1 MTEILQKY
9 SILAGLFDYPD
20 QKTDDLLD
28 YTSDILQAQYSSVID
43 TFRQFGETIRG
54 MDLHSREEYFVRT
67 FEVEA
72 LISMDLGYI
81 LFGEDYKRGNF
92 LAMMQQ
98 EQTEAGNNLGSEL
111 ADHLPNVM
119 RLLPL
124 MSEQHVAEE
133 LAYSIMFPAISEILK
148 KFENTDNVYQYAFET
163 VLKVMEKDFSGLP
176 YEVYQ
181 VRPDGQ
187 SCAGD
192 EYACGADF
200 LHEIGKQKF

>member
-1 MTEILQKY
+1 MVQRLQKY

-20 QKTDDLLD
+20 QKTDDLIRLTND
-28 YTSDILQAQYSSVID
+28 LLHANNPAATTTFLQFQQTIL
-43 TFRQFGETIRG
+43 G
-54 MDLHSREEYFVRT
+54 MDLHSREEYFINT

-98 EQTEAGNNLGSEL
+98 EQISAGNDLGSEL

-124 MSEQHVAEE
+124 LSEQEVAEE
-133 LAYSIMFPAISEILK
+133 LAYSIILPAIREILK

-163 VLKVMEKDFSGLP
+163 VLKVMETDFSGLP
-176 YEVYQ
+176 YETYQ
-181 VRPDGQ
+181 VKPDVQG
-187 SCAGD
+187 CAGD

>member
-1 MTEILQKY
+1 MVQRLQKY

-20 QKTDDLLD
+20 QRTDDLIRL
-28 YTSDILQAQYSSVID
+28 TNDILHANYPSATTI
-43 TFRQFGETIRG
+43 FPQFQQTILR
-54 MDLHSREEYFVRT
+54 MDLHNREEYFINT

-98 EQTEAGNNLGSEL
+98 EQISAGNDLGSEL

-124 MSEQHVAEE
+124 MSEQEVAEE
-133 LAYSIMFPAISEILK
+133 LAYSIMLPAIREILK

-163 VLKVMEKDFSGLP
+163 VLKVMETDFSGLP
-176 YEVYQ
+176 YETYQ
-181 VRPDGQ
+181 VKPDVQG
-187 SCAGD
+187 CAGD

>member
-1 MTEILQKY
+1 MVQRLQKY

-20 QKTDDLLD
+20 QKTDDLIRL
-28 YTSDILQAQYSSVID
+28 TSDILYANYPAATNIFLHFQQ
-43 TFRQFGETIRG
+43 TILG
-54 MDLHSREEYFVRT
+54 MDLHSREEYFINT

-98 EQTEAGNNLGSEL
+98 EQISAGNDLGSEL

-124 MSEQHVAEE
+124 MSEQEVAEE
-133 LAYSIMFPAISEILK
+133 LAYSIILPAIREILK

-163 VLKVMEKDFSGLP
+163 VLKVMETDFSGLP
-176 YEVYQ
+176 YETYQ
-181 VRPDGQ
+181 VKPDVQG
-187 SCAGD
+187 CAGD

>member
-1 MTEILQKY
+1 MLQKY

-20 QKTDDLLD
+20 QITDELFNL
-28 YTSDILQAQYSSVID
+28 TRNILQEQYPMAMDS
-43 TFRQFGETIRG
+43 FMHFEEPFRG
-54 MDLHSREEYFVRT
+54 MDLQGREEYFINT

-98 EQTEAGNNLGSEL
+98 EQTEAGNDLGSEL
-111 ADHLPNVM
+111 ADHLPNVL

-124 MSEQHVAEE
+124 MTEKEVAEE
-133 LAYSIMFPAISEILK
+133 LACSIIIPAIREILK
-148 KFENTDNVYQYAFET
+148 KFENTANVYQYAFET
-163 VLKVMEKDFSGLP
+163 VLKVMETDFSGLP
-176 YEVYQ
+176 YEAYQ
-181 VRPDGQ
+181 VKPDVQ

-200 LHEIGKQKF
+200 LQEIGKQKF

>member
-1 MTEILQKY
+1 MVQRLQKY

-20 QKTDDLLD
+20 QKTDDLIRLTND
-28 YTSDILQAQYSSVID
+28 LLHANNPAATTTFLQFQQTIL
-43 TFRQFGETIRG
+43 G
-54 MDLHSREEYFVRT
+54 MDLHSREEYFINT

-98 EQTEAGNNLGSEL
+98 EQISADNDLGSEL

-124 MSEQHVAEE
+124 MSEQEVAEE
-133 LAYSIMFPAISEILK
+133 LAYSIILPAIREILK

-163 VLKVMEKDFSGLP
+163 VLKVMETDFSGLP
-176 YEVYQ
+176 YETYKVK
-181 VRPDGQ
+181 PDVQG
-187 SCAGD
+187 CAGD

>member
-1 MTEILQKY
+1 MVQRLQKY

-20 QKTDDLLD
+20 QKTDDWIRLTNDLLHANNPAA
-28 YTSDILQAQYSSVID
+28 TTTFLQFQQTIL
-43 TFRQFGETIRG
+43 G
-54 MDLHSREEYFVRT
+54 MDLHSREEYFINT

-98 EQTEAGNNLGSEL
+98 EQISAGNDLGSEL

-124 MSEQHVAEE
+124 MSDQEVAEE
-133 LAYSIMFPAISEILK
+133 LAYSIILPAIREILK
-148 KFENTDNVYQYAFET
+148 KFENTDNVYQYVFET
-163 VLKVMEKDFSGLP
+163 VLKVMETDFSGLP
-176 YEVYQ
+176 YETYQ
-181 VRPDGQ
+181 VKPDVQG
-187 SCAGD
+187 CAGD

>member
-1 MTEILQKY
+1 MIQRLQKY

-20 QKTDDLLD
+20 QKTDDLIRLTND
-28 YTSDILQAQYSSVID
+28 LLHANNPAATTPFLQFQQTIL
-43 TFRQFGETIRG
+43 G
-54 MDLHSREEYFVRT
+54 MDLHSREEYFINT

-98 EQTEAGNNLGSEL
+98 EQISAGNDLGSEL
-111 ADHLPNVM
+111 ADHLPNVL

-124 MSEQHVAEE
+124 MPDKEVAAE
-133 LAYSIMFPAISEILK
+133 LAFSIMLPAIREILK

-163 VLKVMEKDFSGLP
+163 VLRIMEADFSGLQ
-176 YEVYQ
+176 YETYQ
-181 VRPDGQ
+181 VKPDVQG
-187 SCAGD
+187 CAGD

>member
-1 MTEILQKY
+1 MAEILQKY

-28 YTSDILQAQYSSVID
+28 SISKILQALYPSVMD

-54 MDLHSREEYFVRT
+54 MDLHGREEYFINT

-98 EQTEAGNNLGSEL
+98 EQTEAGSDLGSEL

-119 RLLPL
+119 RLLPV
-124 MSEQHVAEE
+124 MSEQEVAEE
-133 LAYSIMFPAISEILK
+133 LAYSIMLPAIREILK
-148 KFENTDNVYQYAFET
+148 KFENSDNFYQYAFET
-163 VLKVMEKDFSGLP
+163 VLKVMDKDFSGLP
-176 YEVYQ
+176 YETYQ
-181 VRPDGQ
+181 VQPDVQ

-192 EYACGADF
+192 AYACGADF

>member
-1 MTEILQKY
+1 MVQRLQKY

-20 QKTDDLLD
+20 QKTDDLIRLTND
-28 YTSDILQAQYSSVID
+28 LLHANNPAATTTFLQFQQTIL
-43 TFRQFGETIRG
+43 G
-54 MDLHSREEYFVRT
+54 MDLHSREEYFINT

-98 EQTEAGNNLGSEL
+98 EQISAGNDLGSEL

-124 MSEQHVAEE
+124 MSEQEVAEE
-133 LAYSIMFPAISEILK
+133 LAYSIILPAIREILK

-163 VLKVMEKDFSGLP
+163 VLKVMETDFSGLP
-176 YEVYQ
+176 YETYQ
-181 VRPDGQ
+181 VKPDVQG
-187 SCAGD
+187 CAGD

>member
-1 MTEILQKY
+1 MLQKY

-20 QKTDDLLD
+20 QKTDDLLNL
-28 YTSDILQAQYSSVID
+28 TRDILQEQYPMALD
-43 TFRQFGETIRG
+43 PYLQFEETIRG
-54 MDLHSREEYFVRT
+54 MDLHSREEYFINT

-98 EQTEAGNNLGSEL
+98 EQIEAGNNLGSEL
-111 ADHLPNVM
+111 ADHLPNVL

-124 MSEQHVAEE
+124 MSEQEVAEE
-133 LAYSIMFPAISEILK
+133 LAYSIMLPAIREILK
-148 KFENTDNVYQYAFET
+148 KFENTANVYQYAFET
-163 VLKVMEKDFSGLP
+163 VLKVMETDFSGLP
-176 YEVYQ
+176 FEAYQ
-181 VRPDGQ
+181 VKPDVQ

>member
-1 MTEILQKY
+1 MAEILQKY

-20 QKTDDLLD
+20 QKTDEVLRL
-28 YTSDILQAQYSSVID
+28 TNDILQTQYSSVMD
-43 TFRQFGETIRG
+43 TFRQFEGTIGG
-54 MDLHSREEYFVRT
+54 MDLHSREEYFINT

-98 EQTEAGNNLGSEL
+98 EQISAGNNLGSEL

-124 MSEQHVAEE
+124 MSEREVAEE
-133 LAYSIMFPAISEILK
+133 LAYSIILPAIREILK

-163 VLKVMEKDFSGLP
+163 VLKVMETDFSGLP
-176 YEVYQ
+176 YETYQ
-181 VRPDGQ
+181 AKPDVQG
-187 SCAGD
+187 CAGD

>member
-1 MTEILQKY
+1 
-9 SILAGLFDYPD
+9 
-20 QKTDDLLD
+20 
-28 YTSDILQAQYSSVID
+28 
-43 TFRQFGETIRG
+43 
-54 MDLHSREEYFVRT
+54 MDLHSREEYFINT

-98 EQTEAGNNLGSEL
+98 EQIAAGNDLGSEL
-111 ADHLPNVM
+111 ADHLPNVL

-124 MSEQHVAEE
+124 MSEQEVAKE
-133 LAYSIMFPAISEILK
+133 LAYSIMLPAIREILK

-163 VLKVMEKDFSGLP
+163 VLKVMEKDFSGLH
-176 YEVYQ
+176 YEAYQ
-181 VRPDGQ
+181 VKPDVQ

>member
-1 MTEILQKY
+1 MAEILQKY

-20 QKTDDLLD
+20 QKIDDLLD
-28 YTSDILQAQYSSVID
+28 YTSDILQVQYPSVID
-43 TFRQFGETIRG
+43 TFRQFGEPIRG
-54 MDLHSREEYFVRT
+54 LDMHSREEYFINT

-98 EQTEAGNNLGSEL
+98 EQISADNDLGSEL

-124 MSEQHVAEE
+124 MSEQEIAEE
-133 LAYSIMFPAISEILK
+133 LAYSIMLPAIREILK

-163 VLKVMEKDFSGLP
+163 VLKVMEKDFSGLH
-176 YEVYQ
+176 YEAYPVK
-181 VRPDGQ
+181 PDVQ

>member
-1 MTEILQKY
+1 MVQRLQKY

-20 QKTDDLLD
+20 QKTDDLIRL
-28 YTSDILQAQYSSVID
+28 TSDILYANYPAATNIFLHFQQ
-43 TFRQFGETIRG
+43 TILG
-54 MDLHSREEYFVRT
+54 MDLHSREEYFINT

-98 EQTEAGNNLGSEL
+98 EQISAGNDLGSEL

-124 MSEQHVAEE
+124 MSEQKVAEE
-133 LAYSIMFPAISEILK
+133 LAYSIMLPAIREILK

-163 VLKVMEKDFSGLP
+163 VLKVMETDFSGLP
-176 YEVYQ
+176 YETYQ
-181 VRPDGQ
+181 VKPDVQG
-187 SCAGD
+187 CAGD
-192 EYACGADF
+192 EYACGAEF

>member
-1 MTEILQKY
+1 MADILRKY

-28 YTSDILQAQYSSVID
+28 YTSDILQAQYPSVID
-43 TFRQFGETIRG
+43 TFRQFGELIRG
-54 MDLHSREEYFVRT
+54 MDLHSREEYFINT

-124 MSEQHVAEE
+124 MAVREVAEE
-133 LAYSIMFPAISEILK
+133 LAYSIMIPAIREILK
-148 KFENTDNVYQYAFET
+148 KFENAENVYQYAFET
-163 VLKVMEKDFSGLP
+163 VLKIMDTDFSGLS
-176 YEVYQ
+176 YEAYQ
-181 VRPDGQ
+181 VKPDVQG
-187 SCAGD
+187 CAGD

-200 LHEIGKQKF
+200 LQEIGKQKF

>member
-1 MTEILQKY
+1 MIQRLQKY

-20 QKTDDLLD
+20 QKTDDLIRL
-28 YTSDILQAQYSSVID
+28 TSDILYANYPAATNI
-43 TFRQFGETIRG
+43 FLQFQQTILG
-54 MDLHSREEYFVRT
+54 MDLHNREEYFINT

-98 EQTEAGNNLGSEL
+98 EQISADNDLGSEL

-124 MSEQHVAEE
+124 MSEQEVAEE
-133 LAYSIMFPAISEILK
+133 LAYSIILPAIREILK

-163 VLKVMEKDFSGLP
+163 VLKVMETDFSGLP
-176 YEVYQ
+176 YETYQ
-181 VRPDGQ
+181 VKPDVQG
-187 SCAGD
+187 CAGD

>member
-1 MTEILQKY
+1 MVQRLQKY

-20 QKTDDLLD
+20 QKTDDLIRLTND
-28 YTSDILQAQYSSVID
+28 LLHVNNPAATTTFLQFQQTIL
-43 TFRQFGETIRG
+43 G
-54 MDLHSREEYFVRT
+54 MDLHSREEYFINT

-98 EQTEAGNNLGSEL
+98 EQISANNDLGSEL

-124 MSEQHVAEE
+124 MSEQEVAEE
-133 LAYSIMFPAISEILK
+133 LAYSIILPAIREILK

-163 VLKVMEKDFSGLP
+163 VLKVMEKDFSGLH
-176 YEVYQ
+176 YEAYQ
-181 VRPDGQ
+181 VKPDVQ

>member
-1 MTEILQKY
+1 MLQKY

-20 QKTDDLLD
+20 QKTDDLLNL
-28 YTSDILQAQYSSVID
+28 TRDILQEQYPMAMDS
-43 TFRQFGETIRG
+43 FNHFEEPIRG
-54 MDLHSREEYFVRT
+54 MDLHTREEYFINT

-98 EQTEAGNNLGSEL
+98 EQTEAGNDLGSEL
-111 ADHLPNVM
+111 ADHLPNAL

-124 MSEQHVAEE
+124 MPEKEVAEE
-133 LAYSIMFPAISEILK
+133 LAFSIMLPAIREILK
-148 KFENTDNVYQYAFET
+148 KFENTANVYQYAFET
-163 VLKVMEKDFSGLP
+163 VLKVMEIDFSGLS
-176 YEVYQ
+176 YEAYQ
-181 VRPDGQ
+181 VKPDVQ

-200 LHEIGKQKF
+200 LQEIGKQKF

>member
-1 MTEILQKY
+1 MVQRLQKY

-20 QKTDDLLD
+20 QKTDDLIRLTND
-28 YTSDILQAQYSSVID
+28 LLHANNPAATTTFLQFQQTIL
-43 TFRQFGETIRG
+43 G
-54 MDLHSREEYFVRT
+54 MDLHSREEYFINT

-98 EQTEAGNNLGSEL
+98 EQISADNDLGSEL

-124 MSEQHVAEE
+124 MSEQEVAEE
-133 LAYSIMFPAISEILK
+133 LAYSIILPAIREILK

-163 VLKVMEKDFSGLP
+163 VLKVMETDFSGLP
-176 YEVYQ
+176 YETYQ
-181 VRPDGQ
+181 VKPDVQG
-187 SCAGD
+187 CAGD

>member
-1 MTEILQKY
+1 MVQRLQKY

-20 QKTDDLLD
+20 QKTDDLLNLARE
-28 YTSDILQAQYSSVID
+28 ILQEQYPMAMD
-43 TFRQFGETIRG
+43 PFLQFEETIHA
-54 MDLHSREEYFVRT
+54 MDLHSREEYFINT

-98 EQTEAGNNLGSEL
+98 EQTEAGNDLGSEL
-111 ADHLPNVM
+111 ADHLPNVL

-124 MSEQHVAEE
+124 MSEQEVAEE
-133 LAYSIMFPAISEILK
+133 LAYSIMLPAIREVLK
-148 KFENTDNVYQYAFET
+148 KFENTGNVYQYAFET
-163 VLKVMEKDFSGLP
+163 VLKVMETDFSGLP
-176 YEVYQ
+176 FEAYEVK
-181 VRPDGQ
+181 PDVK

>member
-1 MTEILQKY
+1 MLQKY

-20 QKTDDLLD
+20 QKTDDLLNL
-28 YTSDILQAQYSSVID
+28 TRDILQEQYPMALD
-43 TFRQFGETIRG
+43 PYLQFEETIRG
-54 MDLHSREEYFVRT
+54 MDLHSREEYFINT

-98 EQTEAGNNLGSEL
+98 EQIEAGNNLGSEL
-111 ADHLPNVM
+111 ADHLPNVL

-124 MSEQHVAEE
+124 MSEQEVAEE
-133 LAYSIMFPAISEILK
+133 LAYSIMLPAIREILK
-148 KFENTDNVYQYAFET
+148 KFENTANVYQYAFET
-163 VLKVMEKDFSGLP
+163 VLKVMETDFSGLP
-176 YEVYQ
+176 FEAYEVK
-181 VRPDGQ
+181 PDVQ

-200 LHEIGKQKF
+200 LQEIGKQKF

>member
-1 MTEILQKY
+1 MLQKY
-9 SILAGLFDYPD
+9 TILAGLFDYPD
-20 QKTDDLLD
+20 AKTEDLLKL
-28 YTSDILQAQYSSVID
+28 TRDILQEQYPMAID
-43 TFRQFGETIRG
+43 SFMHFEETIRG
-54 MDLHSREEYFVRT
+54 MDLHSREEYFINT

-98 EQTEAGNNLGSEL
+98 EQTQAGNDLGSEL

-124 MSEQHVAEE
+124 MTEKEVAEE
-133 LAYSIMFPAISEILK
+133 LACSIMLPAIREILK
-148 KFENTDNVYQYAFET
+148 KFEQTDNVYRHAFET
-163 VLKVMEKDFSGLP
+163 LLTVMETDFSGLP
-176 YEVYQ
+176 YEVYE
-181 VRPDGQ
+181 VKTDSQ

-192 EYACGADF
+192 AYACGADF
-200 LHEIGKQKF
+200 LQEIGKQKF

>member
-1 MTEILQKY
+1 MAEKLQKY
-9 SILAGLFDYPD
+9 SILAGFFDYPD
-20 QKTDDLLD
+20 HRTDDLL
-28 YTSDILQAQYSSVID
+28 YHAKDILRTQYPLVSD
-43 TFRQFGETIRG
+43 AFMQFQKTITE
-54 MDLHSREEYFVRT
+54 MDMHAREEYFINT

-98 EQTEAGNNLGSEL
+98 EQMEAGNNLGSEL

-124 MSEQHVAEE
+124 MPDQEVAAE
-133 LAYSIMFPAISEILK
+133 LAFSIMLPAIREILK
-148 KFENTDNVYQYAFET
+148 KFENSDNVYRYAFET
-163 VLKVMEKDFSGLP
+163 VLKVIETDFSGLP
-176 YEVYQ
+176 YETYQ
-181 VRPDGQ
+181 VKPDVQG
-187 SCAGD
+187 CAGD

>member
-1 MTEILQKY
+1 MAERLQKY

-20 QKTDDLLD
+20 QKTDDLLHL
-28 YTSDILQAQYSSVID
+28 TNDILQANYPVAFD
-43 TFRQFGETIRG
+43 TFLHFQGTIHD
-54 MDLHSREEYFVRT
+54 MDLHSREEYFINT

-98 EQTEAGNNLGSEL
+98 EQTGAGNDLGSEL
-111 ADHLPNVM
+111 ADHLPNVL

-124 MSEQHVAEE
+124 MSEQEVAEE
-133 LAYSIMFPAISEILK
+133 LAYSIMLPAIREILK
-148 KFENTDNVYQYAFET
+148 KFNNTDNVYRYAFEA
-163 VLKVMEKDFSGLP
+163 LLRIMETDFSGLP
-176 YEVYQ
+176 FEVYQ
-181 VRPDGQ
+181 VKPGGEC
-187 SCAGD
+187 SAGD

-200 LHEIGKQKF
+200 LHEIGKQKL

>member
-1 MTEILQKY
+1 MIQRLQKY

-20 QKTDDLLD
+20 QKTDDLIRL
-28 YTSDILQAQYSSVID
+28 TSDILYANYPAATN
-43 TFRQFGETIRG
+43 TFLQFQQTILG
-54 MDLHSREEYFVRT
+54 LDLHSREEYFINT

-98 EQTEAGNNLGSEL
+98 EQISADNDLGSEL

-124 MSEQHVAEE
+124 MSEQEVAEE
-133 LAYSIMFPAISEILK
+133 LAYSIILPAIREILK

-163 VLKVMEKDFSGLP
+163 VLKVMETDFSGLP
-176 YEVYQ
+176 YETYQ
-181 VRPDGQ
+181 VKSDVQ
-187 SCAGD
+187 SCAGV